1 MTVFPGQLTSYTRT
15 APSVAFQSST
25 AEGATTRALGLVLS
39 AKSAH
44 PRVQIAATTCSWG
57 ASLASSLLH
66 CLRSELNSQALAVA
80 LVSFK
85 LGLSGE

>member
-1 MTVFPGQLTSYTRT
+1 MSHTRI

-25 AEGATTRALGLVLS
+25 AEGATIRALGFVLS